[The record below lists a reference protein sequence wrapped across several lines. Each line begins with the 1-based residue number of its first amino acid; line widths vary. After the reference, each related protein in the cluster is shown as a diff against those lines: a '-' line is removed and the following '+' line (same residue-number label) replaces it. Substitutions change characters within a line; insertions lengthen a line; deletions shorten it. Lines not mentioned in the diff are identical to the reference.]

1 MPQKLLLGLL
11 IFWSCSTP
19 KNASQVQT
27 NVFPSVSQKKD
38 IVPPKENFYI
48 FLMAGQ
54 SNMAGRGIIAPSDTV
69 SSPLILALD
78 KNNQWVYAKEPLH
91 YYEPGRTG
99 LDCGLSFAKELSKKY
114 GKEITIG
121 LVPCAIGGS
130 AIEQWMND
138 ATYRGVS
145 LYSNFLKKAK
155 IAAESGTIKGLLWH
169 QGESNTGATSHV
181 GYKQKLE
188 SFFTKLRND
197 LQQPE
202 LPIYTGLL
210 GTYLTKYSF
219 PFTADVNKDIKE
231 LSETGKNLYL
241 IKTSDFTH
249 LADTIHFDS
258 RSQRKMGKRFAKAV
272 FKNKKL

>member
-1 MPQKLLLGLL
+1 MQTRLIVLLVV
-11 IFWSCSTP
+11 FFSCAAP
-19 KNASQVQT
+19 KNSQQATV
-27 NVFPSVSQKKD
+27 NVFPATIKKPTVS
-38 IVPPKENFYI
+38 PPKENFYI

-54 SNMAGRGIIAPSDTV
+54 SNMAGRGIVEPSDTV

-78 KNNQWVYAKEPLH
+78 NNNEWVYAKEPLH

-130 AIEQWMND
+130 SIEQWSGD
-138 ATYRGVS
+138 ANYRGVK
-145 LYSNFLKKAK
+145 LYSNFLEKAK
-155 IAAESGTIKGLLWH
+155 IAAQSGTIKGLLWH
-169 QGESNTGATSHV
+169 QGESNTGAKSHV
-181 GYKQKLE
+181 DYKQKLE
-188 SFFTKLRND
+188 GFFTKVRSD
-197 LQQPE
+197 LQLPE
-202 LPIYTGLL
+202 LSIYMGLL
-210 GTYLTKYSF
+210 GPYLTTYSF
-219 PFTADVNKDIKE
+219 PFTDEVNKDIKK
-231 LSETGKNLYL
+231 LSETGKNMYL

-272 FKNKKL
+272 YRNK